1 MEKHKKENKTI
12 ICLRKIKMV
21 RMVTITISGTPGS
34 GKSTVAMLLEKKLGI
49 KYVYSGMLFRELAEK
64 HHMSLEDFGKYCEKN
79 PDIDKELD
87 AQQLKILQ
95 KGDVILEGRLAGW
108 LAYRNNISALKIMI
122 DADINTR
129 AERIVKREKGDV
141 KTRKQEI
148 IKREKSEILRYKKY
162 YDIDL
167 RDKSIYDLVINTGD
181 KTPESIVNM
190 IIKEIKSK

>member
-1 MEKHKKENKTI
+1 MEKYKKENKTI
-12 ICLRKIKMV
+12 ICLKNIKMV

-49 KYVYSGMLFRELAEK
+49 KYVYSGMIFRQLAEK

-129 AERIVKREKGDV
+129 AERIVKREKGDI
-141 KTRKQEI
+141 KTRKKEI
-148 IKREKSEILRYKKY
+148 IKREKSEALRYKKY

-167 RDKSIYDLVINTGD
+167 KDYSIYDLVVD
-181 KTPESIVNM
+181 SASKTPDQIVDL
-190 IIKEIKSK
+190 IVKKLKG